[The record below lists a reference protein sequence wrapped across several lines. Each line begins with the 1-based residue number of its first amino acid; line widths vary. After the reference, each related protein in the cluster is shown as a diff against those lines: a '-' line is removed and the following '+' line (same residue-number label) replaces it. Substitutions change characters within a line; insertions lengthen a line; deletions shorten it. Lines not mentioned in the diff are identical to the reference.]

1 MAGSGTDPLPTHN
14 SVSEKQLHHS
24 LWHLLPPQPRKKAWE
39 VKVQRLRNLLRS
51 PDVQDVVA
59 SLVITLSQLHTAAQ
73 SELPAPS
80 RKECFLTW
88 ETVQTAV
95 LL

>member
-1 MAGSGTDPLPTHN
+1 M
-14 SVSEKQLHHS
+14 
-24 LWHLLPPQPRKKAWE
+24 
-39 VKVQRLRNLLRS
+39 QRLRNLLRS